1 MDYKYHFKVILVG
14 NAGVGKTAM
23 IRRFTRGF
31 FPFQEA
37 PTIGV
42 DMNVKTVLVDGEKV
56 KVIVHTSFLQRVH
69 TFFLLGVLISNLQ
82 DRKITHFSMKRL
94 P

>member
-23 IRRFTRGF
+23 VRRFTKGF
-31 FPFQEA
+31 FPFKEA

-42 DMNVKTVLVDGEKV
+42 DMSVKTVEVDGEKV
-56 KVIVHTSFLQRVH
+56 KVKVTYFSAINSEDYNIF
-69 TFFLLGVLISNLQ
+69 VLFN
-82 DRKITHFSMKRL
+82 
-94 P
+94 

>member
-23 IRRFTRGF
+23 VRRFTKGF

-42 DMNVKTVLVDGEKV
+42 DMNVKTVDIDGEKV
-56 KVIVHTSFLQRVH
+56 KVCLCHNLVKMTSSTAQN
-69 TFFLLGVLISNLQ
+69 FF
-82 DRKITHFSMKRL
+82 R
-94 P
+94 

>member
-23 IRRFTRGF
+23 VRRFTKGF

-42 DMNVKTVLVDGEKV
+42 DMAVKTVKVNGEKV
-56 KVIVHTSFLQRVH
+56 KVTPH
-69 TFFLLGVLISNLQ
+69 FFFPPFVNYYRMHL
-82 DRKITHFSMKRL
+82 
-94 P
+94 